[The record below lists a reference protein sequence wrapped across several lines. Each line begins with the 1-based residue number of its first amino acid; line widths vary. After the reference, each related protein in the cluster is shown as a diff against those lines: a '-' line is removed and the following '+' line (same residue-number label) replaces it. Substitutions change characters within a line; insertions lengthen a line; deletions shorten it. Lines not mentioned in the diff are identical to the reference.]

1 MFQQKDDHK
10 TSLKGRSMASVN
22 ERTVSRP
29 WPTGRKYETGYWE
42 ESVSSQCAD
51 RIRTTNREEEVLAQ
65 LSATQEKF
73 SKQRMD
79 RKHTTTQQ
87 EKNKTGWYETSCWE
101 KCVSSQW
108 VERIKTTAVEEEATS
123 ATQEKSSK
131 QRPERIYHATQ
142 PEKYKTG
149 WYETNCWEESVSSQW
164 VDRIKTIS
172 REDEVLAQSSATQEK
187 GSKQRRDR
195 KHVRIKTINR
205 EDEILAQSSATQ
217 EKFSKQRKD
226 RKHITTQQEWVDRI
240 KTPAV
245 EEEASHRIKT
255 ICREDKV
262 LVQSSAT

>member
-1 MFQQKDDHK
+1 
-10 TSLKGRSMASVN
+10 MASAN

-29 WPTGRKYETGYWE
+29 WPTRRKYETGYWE
-42 ESVSSQCAD
+42 ENVSSQCAD

-131 QRPERIYHATQ
+131 QRPDRIDITNQ
-142 PEKYKTG
+142 QKKYKTSCG
-149 WYETNCWEESVSSQW
+149 EEDSSSHQG
-164 VDRIKTIS
+164 DRSKTPT
-172 REDEVLAQSSATQEK
+172 RKEEVLAQSRAKQEEFSWQCPASSSPASSRF
-187 GSKQRRDR
+187 GTRRTR
-195 KHVRIKTINR
+195 
-205 EDEILAQSSATQ
+205 A
-217 EKFSKQRKD
+217 
-226 RKHITTQQEWVDRI
+226 
-240 KTPAV
+240 
-245 EEEASHRIKT
+245 
-255 ICREDKV
+255 
-262 LVQSSAT
+262 